1 MLRGGRLTR
10 RLVLAF
16 LFVALVPLGLLA
28 VFGPRIVRRQFE
40 TLSHQ
45 RIAGV
50 HQAVLHDLETRRE
63 TARLRIEA
71 LAASPDLARQLQL
84 AAVGG
89 APPLELIDATVER
102 RTASGIAWLEVTDAE
117 GMVLAR
123 GHDRGA
129 FGFSVADDPLVA
141 AARTGLSLAAVVPLA
156 APDSGLALL
165 AAAPVTVQGTIVGV
179 VRGGDLLDRSF
190 VGHVHTLAGAQI
202 AVLDSAGRSLAA
214 SLPEGALAF
223 AAATAPRP
231 PAAAKADEAA
241 EEDSTTRIVF
251 DGVPYRVA
259 AVPLE
264 GAAGRPVGRLAVGV
278 SEADLERTLES
289 LLRLLAGATLIG
301 LFVAIGVA
309 LVIAERVTRPVRALA
324 HAAQRVARGDL
335 GVRLPPGPN
344 DEVGDLMGAFNA
356 MTVDLAANRER
367 LVRGERQSAWAQV
380 ARRLAHEIK
389 NPLTPIVLAVEEVER
404 AYARGDTDLGPVIAR
419 AARTTRSETHVIRQ
433 LVDEFGD
440 FARSPAPRPESVDAH
455 ELLDQ
460 AADLYAPST
469 VTVDRDYDPDG
480 GTITADPALLARAF
494 GNLVKN
500 ACEAM
505 DGRGT
510 LTLRTRH
517 GADDLTVTC
526 GDEGPGVAAE
536 DAEKIF
542 TPYFTTKAD
551 GTGLGLAIVR
561 RIVED
566 HGGTLSL
573 APPPAGAAS
582 DAGGARFVVKLPLRP
597 PAASTEPATETA

>member
-1 MLRGGRLTR
+1 MTVFGARLTR

-28 VFGPRIVRRQFE
+28 AFGPRIVRHHFV
-40 TLSHQ
+40 TLSHE

-50 HQAVLHDLETRRE
+50 HRAVLRDLERRRE
-63 TARLRIEA
+63 NARLRIET
-71 LAASPDLARQLQL
+71 LASSPDLVRQLL
-84 AAVGG
+84 VARAGG

-102 RTASGIAWLEVTDAE
+102 RNAAALAWLEVTDAE

-129 FGFSVADDPLVA
+129 FGFPVADDPLVA
-141 AARTGLSLAAVVPLA
+141 AALTGQSLAAVVPLA

-165 AAAPVTVQGTIVGV
+165 AAAPVTHEGEILGV
-179 VRGGDLLDRSF
+179 VRGGDLLDGTF

-202 AVLDSAGRSLAA
+202 AVLDSVGRALAA
-214 SLPEGALAF
+214 SLPEGAAAF
-223 AAATAPRP
+223 SAATAGPRVE
-231 PAAAKADEAA
+231 ADPDEGI
-241 EEDSTTRIVF
+241 DSTRRIVF
-251 DGVPYRVA
+251 DSVPYRVA
-259 AVPLE
+259 AVSLDGP
-264 GAAGRPVGRLAVGV
+264 AGRPVGRLAVGV
-278 SEADLERTLES
+278 SEAELERTLAS

-309 LVIAERVTRPVRALA
+309 LIIAERVTRPVRALA

-335 GVRLPPGPN
+335 AVRLPAGPS

-356 MTVDLAANRER
+356 MTVDLSASRER

-404 AYARGDTDLGPVIAR
+404 AHARGDADLGAIIGR
-419 AARTTRSETHVIRQ
+419 AARTTRGEVHVIRQ

-440 FARSPAPRPESVDAH
+440 FARSPAPRPEPVDAH

-469 VTVDRDYDPDG
+469 VTVNRDYDPSG
-480 GTITADPALLARAF
+480 GELTADPALLARAF

-505 DGRGT
+505 EGRGAVT
-510 LTLRTRH
+510 LTTRH
-517 GADDLTVTC
+517 DGGDLVITC
-526 GDEGPGVAAE
+526 ADEGPGVAE
-536 DAEKIF
+536 DDRDRIF
-542 TPYFTTKAD
+542 TPYFTTRPE

-561 RIVED
+561 RIIED
-566 HGGTLSL
+566 HGGSL
-573 APPPAGAAS
+573 ALAPPPPAGAPAT
-582 DAGGARFVVKLPLRP
+582 GARFIVRLPLRP
-597 PAASTEPATETA
+597 PAANSAHAPETS

>member
-102 RTASGIAWLEVTDAE
+102 RTASGIAWLEVTDAK
-117 GMVLAR
+117 GLVLAR

-202 AVLDSAGRSLAA
+202 AVLDSAGRALAA
-214 SLPEGALAF
+214 SLPEGASAF
-223 AAATAPRP
+223 AEATAPRP
-231 PAAAKADEAA
+231 PVTDAEEAA

-259 AVPLE
+259 AVPLP
-264 GAAGRPVGRLAVGV
+264 GADARPVGRLAVGV

-356 MTVDLAANRER
+356 MTVDLAASRER

-404 AYARGDTDLGPVIAR
+404 AHARGDTDLGPVIAR

-510 LTLRTRH
+510 LTLTTRH
-517 GADDLTVTC
+517 GADGLTVLC
-526 GDEGPGVAAE
+526 ADEGPGVVAD
-536 DAEKIF
+536 DANKIF

-561 RIVED
+561 RIIED
-566 HGGTLSL
+566 HGGTLAL
-573 APPPAGAAS
+573 APPLPGTT
-582 DAGGARFVVKLPLRP
+582 GARFVVQLPLRP

>member
-1 MLRGGRLTR
+1 MVLGARLTR

-28 VFGPRIVRRQFE
+28 IFGPRIVRRHFE
-40 TLSHQ
+40 ALSHE

-50 HQAVLHDLETRRE
+50 HQAVLRDLDRRRE
-63 TARLRIEA
+63 TARLRIET
-71 LAASPDLARQLQL
+71 LASSPDVVRQLMM
-84 AAVGG
+84 ARAGG

-102 RTASGIAWLEVTDAE
+102 RTAAGLAWLEVTDAD

-141 AARTGLSLAAVVPLA
+141 AALTGLSLAAVIPLA
-156 APDSGLALL
+156 PPDSGLALL
-165 AAAPVTVQGTIVGV
+165 AAAPVSFQGEILGV
-179 VRGGDLLDRSF
+179 VRGGDLLDGTF
-190 VGHVHTLAGAQI
+190 VGHVHTLAGAEI
-202 AVLDSAGRSLAA
+202 AVLDSLGRTLAS
-214 SLPEGALAF
+214 SLPASAAAF
-223 AAATAPRP
+223 AAATAARAPR
-231 PAAAKADEAA
+231 ADADA
-241 EEDSTTRIVF
+241 EEDTTLRIVH

-259 AVPLE
+259 AVPLA
-264 GAAGRPVGRLAVGV
+264 GPAGRPVGRLAVGV

-289 LLRLLAGATLIG
+289 LLRLLAAATLIG
-301 LFVAIGVA
+301 LFVAVGVA

-324 HAAQRVARGDL
+324 HAAQRVAHGDL
-335 GVRLPPGPN
+335 AVRLPAGPN

-356 MTVDLAANRER
+356 MTVDLSASRER

-404 AYARGDTDLGPVIAR
+404 AHARGDADLGAIIGR
-419 AARTTRSETHVIRQ
+419 AARTTRGEVHVIRQ

-440 FARSPAPRPESVDAH
+440 FARSPAPRPEPVDLH

-460 AADLYAPST
+460 AADLYASST
-469 VTVDRDYDPDG
+469 VTVDRDYDPAG
-480 GTITADPALLARAF
+480 GEITVDPALMARAF

-510 LTLRTRH
+510 LTLATRH
-517 GADDLTVTC
+517 DGGELVITCADQGPGIPADDR
-526 GDEGPGVAAE
+526 DR
-536 DAEKIF
+536 IF
-542 TPYFTTKAD
+542 TPYFTTKPE

-566 HGGTLSL
+566 HGGSL
-573 APPPAGAAS
+573 ALAPPPPAGAPLA
-582 DAGGARFVVKLPLRP
+582 APAGARFLVRLPLRP
-597 PAASTEPATETA
+597 PAAHPDHTPETP